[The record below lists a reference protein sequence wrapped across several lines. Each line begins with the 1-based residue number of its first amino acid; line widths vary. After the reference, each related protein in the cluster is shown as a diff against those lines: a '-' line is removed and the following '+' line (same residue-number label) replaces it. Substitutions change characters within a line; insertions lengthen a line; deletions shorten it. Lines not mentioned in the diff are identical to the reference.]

1 MFFNVKEDKLRVSN
15 TEIDYIT
22 FGTGKKNLIMIQA
35 LFTIVNYPTKA
46 QRCKSLYSVGKILF
60 DM

>member
-22 FGTGKKNLIMIQA
+22 FGTGKKNLIMIQGLNTGGIKGA
-35 LFTIVNYPTKA
+35 VTFTV
-46 QRCKSLYSVGKILF
+46 S
-60 DM
+60 